1 MGNLPTGTVA
11 FLMTDIEGS
20 TRLVTLLGDSFPKVL
35 DDHLELLDDAI
46 GSNGGTLVSSE
57 GDSVFA
63 VFPSVREAIG
73 AAVAAQR
80 ALSEH
85 AWPDGTKVGVRMGV
99 HVGEAVLGGRDYTGI
114 DVHRTARVMAAGHG
128 GQILVT
134 QAVRDLAAGTADEQL
149 AFRDLGTHSLRDL
162 PDPEHL
168 YQIVAPGLGSDFRP
182 LRSETA
188 VAQTSLPTFLTRFV
202 GRTREMREVVELLGR
217 ERLVTLIGP
226 GGTGK
231 TR

>member
-20 TRLVTLLGDSFPKVL
+20 TRLVTLLGDAFPSLL
-35 DDHLELLDDAI
+35 DDHLALLDAAI
-46 GSNGGTLVSSE
+46 GTNGGTLVSSE

-63 VFPSVREAIG
+63 VFPSVREAID

-80 ALSEH
+80 SLSAH
-85 AWPDGTKVGVRMGV
+85 AWPDGAKVGVRMGV

-134 QAVRDLAAGTADEQL
+134 QAARDLATGIAAEQVPFL
-149 AFRDLGTHSLRDL
+149 DLGSHSLRDL

-168 YQIVAPGLGSDFRP
+168 FQIVAPGLASDFPP
-182 LRSETA
+182 LRSQA
-188 VAQTSLPTFLTRFV
+188 RSR
-202 GRTREMREVVELLGR
+202 RRDCRR
-217 ERLVTLIGP
+217 S
-226 GGTGK
+226 
-231 TR
+231 